1 MYDCLSDIE
10 HNEIFNLL
18 NEEEMAILNKKRT
31 TVHYK
36 KGDTIIKQ
44 GTLANIIVYSKT
56 GSFKLIMEG
65 DQKSIILTL
74 KGSKVFLGLSSFYY
88 VNKIHLYSVIA
99 LEDCEVD
106 IYDKNSFKEIV
117 NNNVVFSNEIIKFLN
132 HNSAR
137 IYKRFIN
144 MTEKNAR
151 GKVSNMLLCFANSLY
166 FSYEFQLTL
175 TRQELGEYL
184 GLSTE
189 NIIRILK
196 EFEMD
201 KLIKVEGRKIK
212 IINVEALER
221 ICNFG

>member
-10 HNEIFNLL
+10 HNQAFDLL
-18 NEEEMAILNKKRT
+18 SENELEILNKKKT
-31 TVHYK
+31 TVFYK

-44 GTLANIIVYSKT
+44 GTLANTVVFSKT

-74 KGSKVFLGLSSFYY
+74 KGRKVFLGLSSLYFI
-88 VNKIHLYSVIA
+88 NNIHLYSVIA

-106 IYDKNSFKEIV
+106 IFDTQSFKQVLEQ
-117 NNNVVFSNEIIKFLN
+117 NVAFSNQIIKFLN

-166 FSYEFQLTL
+166 CSMDFLLTL
-175 TRQELGEYL
+175 TRQELGDYL
-184 GLSTE
+184 GLSME
-189 NIIRILK
+189 NVIRILK
-196 EFEMD
+196 EFEAD
-201 KLIKVEGRKIK
+201 NLIQINGKKIRV
-212 IINVEALER
+212 IDVEALEK
-221 ICNFG
+221 ICNYG

>member
-10 HNEIFNLL
+10 HNQIFGLL
-18 NEEEMAILNKKRT
+18 SEDELGILDKKKT
-31 TVHYK
+31 SVYYK

-44 GTLANIIVYSKT
+44 GTLANTVVYSKT

-74 KGSKVFLGLSSFYY
+74 KGHKVFLGLSSLYY
-88 VNKIHLYSVIA
+88 INNIHLYSVIA

-106 IYDKNSFKEIV
+106 IYDTYSFKAVLEQ
-117 NNNVVFSNEIIKFLN
+117 NVAFSNQIIKFLN

-166 FSYEFQLTL
+166 CSPAFQLTL

-184 GLSTE
+184 GLSME

-196 EFEMD
+196 EFEVD
-201 KLIKVEGRKIK
+201 NLIEVNGKNIKVID
-212 IINVEALER
+212 VEALEK
-221 ICNFG
+221 ICNYG